1 MFVKK
6 SISARLLAYKIKR
19 KLRQLINISFFTG
32 LIIFFYTI
40 TSLFTHALPQLF
52 FIKFFYIF
60 EHLILVIG
68 YIL

>member
-1 MFVKK
+1 
-6 SISARLLAYKIKR
+6 
-19 KLRQLINISFFTG
+19 